1 MPLKPPSFKVIL
13 ELISLIF
20 QVGVSFLVLCL
31 FLPIIIVK
39 IIIEETFDYLKTVIK
54 ILSKSSFI
62 ERLKN
67 KK

>member
-20 QVGVSFLVLCL
+20 QVSVSFLVLCL